1 MDARTVQ
8 IVIYALGIA
17 VLLPLLVAAAVD
29 LSLEGRGTS
38 LGQHLARWSRRYP
51 LFAAGL
57 ILLLGLA
64 LSHFFWQM

>member
-1 MDARTVQ
+1 MVARNVQ

-17 VLLPLLVAAAVD
+17 VLVPVLVATAVD
-29 LSLEGRGTS
+29 LSLEGRGSS

-57 ILLLGLA
+57 VLLLGLV